1 MLLHTSIE
9 TADESLSDCFN
20 ETNETDLQST
30 QNFTCRYDFIE
41 QNNTCWPRCD
51 LFSQFPEIITNV
63 LKYTIIVTTS
73 LGILLAFVVI
83 LLGALDYK
91 KVYVSKFVL

>member
-20 ETNETDLQST
+20 ETNELQST

-83 LLGALDYK
+83 ILGALDYK